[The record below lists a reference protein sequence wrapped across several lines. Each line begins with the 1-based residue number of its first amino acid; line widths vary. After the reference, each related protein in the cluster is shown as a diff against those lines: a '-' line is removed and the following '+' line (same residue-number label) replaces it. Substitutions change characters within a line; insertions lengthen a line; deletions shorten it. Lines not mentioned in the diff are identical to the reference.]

1 MTNLQSLLNPIL
13 EHAAFRSALQ
23 ALTADSSAARPPVTI
38 SGLTSSAKALVV
50 AGIAHKLARPVVVL
64 TSDNETAANLQRT
77 TSTFCAWLDPLS
89 SPAVLTLPA
98 LDCSPYEGRSP
109 HAEILEQRA
118 VTLWS
123 VARGRTRV
131 LYVPVEAALGR
142 FRERALYSSLALE
155 LKLGDELD
163 LNDLME
169 HLGGVGYERGEPV
182 CDVGQFSV
190 RGGIV
195 DIFPPEA
202 EWPFRIEFSG
212 DQIESLREFDPDT
225 QRSRKPVPAALLLP
239 LSETKR
245 SRQFFERL
253 VRALEKRVIPRR
265 LAGAQTNPTVEV
277 EPEWA
282 SEYANLFPGWEFFAP
297 LVEPH
302 PNSLFALFDNPVLL
316 WDEPLDRNAQLKR
329 FLEGLASGFD
339 EVRDVIP
346 PRPRPED
353 IFLTE
358 QELLQ
363 SIRAVPQLYLKELS
377 LSRGVESRESRSQ
390 GLAGEG
396 YSAQPEHA
404 TGNQETTTETT
415 PALEEC
421 RPEGRRCEGGGEE
434 RDEGEL
440 VLLTQPSP
448 KFHAGVKGLVENLRG
463 NLERGMSVV
472 LVVPTS
478 GKAERLRGILA
489 EYEIPF
495 GTVTQESLSAEP
507 GRPGELAKTPGVWAL
522 RAGTRPAP
530 TVIRGNSVGVREW
543 R

>member
-1 MTNLQSLLNPIL
+1 MPNLQSLLRPIL
-13 EHAAFRSALQ
+13 DHAALRGAIQ
-23 ALTADSSAARPPVTI
+23 ALTADAFGARSPVTI

-50 AGIAHKLARPVVVL
+50 AGVAHQLARPVVVL
-64 TSDNETAANLQRT
+64 TSDNETAAHLQRT
-77 TSTFCAWLDPLS
+77 TSTFCAWLEPLS

-118 VTLWS
+118 VTLWN

-131 LYVPVEAALGR
+131 LYVPVAAALGR

-155 LKLGDELD
+155 LKVGDELD
-163 LNDLME
+163 LNDLVE

-182 CDVGQFSV
+182 SDVGQFSV

-202 EWPFRIEFSG
+202 KWPFRLEFSG
-212 DQIESLREFDPDT
+212 DQIESLREFDPNT
-225 QRSRKPVPAALLLP
+225 QRSRKPVPAALVLP
-239 LSETKR
+239 LSEIRR
-245 SRQFFERL
+245 SRQFFQRL
-253 VRALEKRVIPRR
+253 IRALEKRAIPRQ
-265 LAGAQTNPTVEV
+265 LAGAQTNPSVEL
-277 EPEWA
+277 EPERA
-282 SEYANLFPGWEFFAP
+282 SEYANPFPGWEFFAP

-316 WDEPLDRNAQLKR
+316 WDEPLDRNTQMKR

-346 PRPRPED
+346 SRPRPED
-353 IFLTE
+353 LFLTE
-358 QELLQ
+358 QEFHQ
-363 SIRAVPQLYLKELS
+363 SIQAVPQLYLKELS
-377 LSRGVESRESRSQ
+377 LSRGVES
-390 GLAGEG
+390 
-396 YSAQPEHA
+396 PEF
-404 TGNQETTTETT
+404 
-415 PALEEC
+415 
-421 RPEGRRCEGGGEE
+421 
-434 RDEGEL
+434 

-448 KFHAGVKGLVENLRG
+448 KFQAGVKGLVDNLRG
-463 NLERGMSVV
+463 NLGQGMSVV

-478 GKAERLRGILA
+478 GKAERLRGILT

-495 GTVTQESLSAEP
+495 GTATPESISAPHQTVRGSPEP
-507 GRPGELAKTPGVWAL
+507 SQPGEAGKTTGVWAP

-530 TVIRGNSVGVREW
+530 TGHRGEL
-543 R
+543 